1 MRGATVLL
9 LRLRRAL
16 EALFGACAADDLL
29 ALAEAKAGL
38 LGTERLPEL
47 LQAGVEFLDLALDGR
62 IETLGETL
70 PEHLALLRE
79 LFDLRM

>member
-1 MRGATVLL
+1 MRGAPVLL

-38 LGTERLPEL
+38 LGTKRLPEL
-47 LQAGVEFLDLALDGR
+47 LQTGVEILDLALNGR
-62 IETLGETL
+62 VETLGETL
-70 PEHLALLRE
+70 PELLALLRE

>member
-1 MRGATVLL
+1 MRGAPILL

-38 LGTERLPEL
+38 LGAERLPEL
-47 LQAGVEFLDLALDGR
+47 L
-62 IETLGETL
+62 T
-70 PEHLALLRE
+70 LLRE